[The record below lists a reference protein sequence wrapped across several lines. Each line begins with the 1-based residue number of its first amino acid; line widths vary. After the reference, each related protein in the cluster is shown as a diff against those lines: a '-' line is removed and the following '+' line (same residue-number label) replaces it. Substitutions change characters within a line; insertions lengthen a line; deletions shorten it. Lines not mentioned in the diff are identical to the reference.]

1 MKGEKSFSKKMHQVG
16 RLATIMA
23 IVIMLGVPLVFSIVN
38 GVMPTWGEFIAPAGA
53 LLSIYVITA
62 LTEVISYS
70 PMVGPACYITFITG
84 NVGNMKV
91 PAALNAQEITNS
103 PMGTER
109 GDAVSCVAVGVSS
122 LTTMI
127 VVAIGVVLLAP
138 LQPVLQNPVFAS
150 CTAQM
155 LPALFGCMIVQ
166 HLTNK
171 RSGDYVIQGKQWV
184 FLTMLAIVLVI
195 HYFIMPINGKEG
207 YILLAMIPTSA
218 LLTFIFYKIGLVKA
232 DEVKK

>member
-1 MKGEKSFSKKMHQVG
+1 MKGEKSFSKKMHQMG
-16 RLATIMA
+16 RLATLMA
-23 IVIMLGVPLVFSIVN
+23 IFIMLGVPITVSVVY
-38 GVMPTWGEFIAPAGA
+38 GVMPTWGEFIATASA
-53 LLSIYVITA
+53 LLAIYVITA

-84 NVGNMKV
+84 NVGNLKV
-91 PAALNAQEITNS
+91 PAALNAQEVTNS

-138 LQPVLQNPVFAS
+138 LQPVLQSSVVSA

-171 RSGDYVIQGKQWV
+171 RSGDYVIHGKQWV

-195 HYFIMPINGKEG
+195 HYFFMPINGKEG

-218 LLTFIFYKIGLVKA
+218 VLTAIFHKIGLVKT

>member
-1 MKGEKSFSKKMHQVG
+1 MKGEKSFSKTMHQVG

-23 IVIMLGVPLVFSIVN
+23 ILIMLGIPVIISIVY
-38 GVMPTWGEFIAPAGA
+38 GCLPTWGELMTTAGA
-53 LLSIYVITA
+53 LLAIYVITA

-91 PAALNAQEITNS
+91 PAALNAQEVTNS

-122 LTTMI
+122 LVTMVI
-127 VVAIGVVLLAP
+127 VAVGVILLAP

-171 RSGDYVIQGKQWV
+171 RSGDYVIHGKQWV
-184 FLTMLAIVLVI
+184 FLAMLAIVLVI
-195 HYFIMPINGKEG
+195 HYFIMPLPGKEG

-218 LLTFIFYKIGLVKA
+218 VLTAIFHKFGIVKT